1 MTLRLDVRLWTAIA
15 LIGICGFSIAQGWGI
30 VRFSLAM
37 ANIYHPSEKRAEI
50 VNTWASAPNVG
61 SEALQAELTQQKINI
76 SDAKTANRRR
86 ELLSSILSIEPLSP
100 VNWLSLS
107 QTQLVTDQPMEQ
119 VFGSLELSM
128 LTGPHEGYVT
138 AERGTYGVSL
148 WERLSADLQR
158 RVTIDVADGDIV
170 GNDKFRVFLSKQ
182 PERVRTE
189 LRSAMLAMGLS
200 AKEVEKRLGF

>member
-1 MTLRLDVRLWTAIA
+1 MRADVRLWTAIV

-37 ANIYHPSEKRAEI
+37 ANIDPSEKRAEI
-50 VNTWASAPNVG
+50 VNIWGSAPNVA
-61 SEALQAELTQQKINI
+61 SEALQAELTQKINI

-86 ELLSSILSIEPLSP
+86 ELLASILSIGPLSP

-158 RVTIDVADGDIV
+158 RVTLDVAEGGIA
-170 GNDKFRVFLSKQ
+170 GNDKFRAFLSTQ
-182 PERVRTE
+182 PVRVRTE

>member
-15 LIGICGFSIAQGWGI
+15 LIGICGFSIAQGCGI
-30 VRFSLAM
+30 LRFSLAM
-37 ANIYHPSEKRAEI
+37 ANIDPSEKRAEI

-61 SEALQAELTQQKINI
+61 SEALQVLTQQKINI

-86 ELLSSILSIEPLSP
+86 ELLSSILAIEPLSP

-189 LRSAMLAMGLS
+189 LRSAILAMGLS